1 MFKVLIMQ
9 HDYSFYFLFSL
20 ILANVFLF
28 VCFSFGA
35 IYYMFSG
42 SAWLKG
48 FFKSSLNTSVTGS
61 CPSPQKDDEKKEK
74 RKRILKYCLIGVG
87 VFLLVCGLYY
97 YREPIYDFLTREGS
111 LEKIKRLESEASLK
125 IKAELKHKGY
135 VEEDKRR
142 LLEALIGIPQ
152 SRPQVLKASWFIE
165 GYNYD
170 FSQLLGKIRRIVDP
184 YELKQLDKAIT
195 TQVNVLNNKQAF
207 NDRLLYLLQ
216 NHGYQTINFCL
227 SLVDSYKKSNHPEVA
242 TENFPYILNLLST
255 SKNSGFSFEGAPD
268 NTNWGNKRSQSFEGD
283 ADVYIKIANELADW
297 MFSDQQRINNFKEVA
312 EALKELITQKRK
324 ML

>member
-1 MFKVLIMQ
+1 ML
-9 HDYSFYFLFSL
+9 SL
-20 ILANVFLF
+20 ILTNVLLL
-28 VCFSFGA
+28 VSFSLGVV
-35 IYYMFSG
+35 YYVLSG

-48 FFKSSLNTSVTGS
+48 FFKSSLGTSSMGS
-61 CPSPQKDDEKKEK
+61 QESPEKDNKKDDEKTEK
-74 RKRILKYCLIGVG
+74 RKRIIKYCLIAVG
-87 VFLLVCGLYY
+87 IVLLVYGFYY

-111 LEKIKRLESEASLK
+111 LEKLKRLEEQASLK

-135 VEEDKRR
+135 IEEDKRR
-142 LLEALIGIPQ
+142 LLEALVGIPQ
-152 SRPQVLKASWFIE
+152 SRPQVLKASWFID
-165 GYNYD
+165 GYSYD
-170 FSQLLGKIRRIVDP
+170 FSQLLSKVRSIVDP

-195 TQVNVLNNKQAF
+195 TQVSVLNSKQAF

-242 TENFPYILNLLST
+242 FENFPFILNLLST

-268 NTNWGNKRSQSFEGD
+268 NTNWGNKRSQAFEGD
-283 ADVYIKIANELADW
+283 ADVYSQIANELTNW
-297 MFSDQQRINNFKEVA
+297 MFSDQQHISNFKEVV

-324 ML
+324 TV

>member
-1 MFKVLIMQ
+1 MMPYNYQ
-9 HDYSFYFLFSL
+9 FYFLFSL
-20 ILANVFLF
+20 ILVNVFLLIG
-28 VCFSFGA
+28 FSLGVV
-35 IYYMFSG
+35 YYALSG

-48 FFKSSLNTSVTGS
+48 FFKSSLGTSAAGL
-61 CPSPQKDDEKKEK
+61 CPPPQKDDEKKEK
-74 RKRILKYCLIGVG
+74 RKRIFKYCLIGVG
-87 VFLLVCGLYY
+87 VILLVCGLYY
-97 YREPIYDFLTREGS
+97 YRESIGDFLTREGS

-125 IKAELKHKGY
+125 IKTELKHKGY

-142 LLEALIGIPQ
+142 LLEAIIGIPQ

-195 TQVNVLNNKQAF
+195 AQASALNSKQAF
-207 NDRLLYLLQ
+207 NERLLYLLQ

-242 TENFPYILNLLST
+242 AENFPYILNLLCT

-283 ADVYIKIANELADW
+283 FDVYVKIANELTNW
-297 MFSDQQRINNFKEVA
+297 MFSDQQRIDNFKEVV
-312 EALKELITQKRK
+312 EALKGLITQKRK
-324 ML
+324 MLE